1 MTPLRLA
8 RSALLF
14 AEAMHQRRVPYF
26 PIDRIQG
33 IQQERLR
40 RMVRHAYETVPYYGK
55 VMRGLGVQPEDFRT
69 VEDLARLPLIDRQ
82 TVSACPSDFR
92 SRLFDPAACIEL
104 GSGSGTITEW
114 DRESTLRRLVY
125 LERDRVAWLK
135 LGRIGLHHKQL
146 YVLSYKSST
155 LISRRFW
162 ESKVRMPRFL
172 VERHYL
178 DPVEPYEKA
187 AEALER
193 IRPEVAFSYGS
204 YLEQFARFLRDRRIS
219 PPMPRVWV
227 FGADLISEHWRSVV
241 EREFGCQVLSV
252 YSSTEVDRIGFECE
266 RRSGHHLNIDLCA
279 VRFLKEDGSDAAPGE
294 TGEVVIS
301 GLLNRATVLFNYRLG
316 DLAEPGGDKCAC
328 GRSLPLMRRFQGRV
342 SEVVRLADGRRLPS
356 TVLLGKFADE
366 LGRALKVQVISPRPG
381 SILWTIVPG
390 ASLDREPFRLRLLA
404 RCREVFQNQ
413 AETSVRFV
421 EDIAP
426 AQSGKFHSV
435 IQSTELE
442 T

>member
-26 PIDRIQG
+26 PTDRIQD

-40 RMVRHAYETVPYYGK
+40 RMVRHAYETVPYYSRT
-55 VMRGLGVQPEDFRT
+55 MRSLGVGPEDFRT
-69 VEDLARLPLIDRQ
+69 AEDLARLPLVDRK
-82 TVSACPSDFR
+82 TVSECPLDFR
-92 SRLFDPAACIEL
+92 SRQFDPETCVALE
-104 GSGSGTITEW
+104 SGSGTVTYW

-135 LGRIGLHHKQL
+135 AGRIGLRHKQL
-146 YVLSYKSST
+146 HLLSYSSST

-162 ESKVRMPRFL
+162 ESKVGMPRFL

-187 AEALER
+187 VEALER
-193 IRPEVAFSYGS
+193 IRPEVVFSYGS
-204 YLEQFARFLRDRRIS
+204 YLEQFARFLRDRGVS

-227 FGADLISEHWRSVV
+227 YGADSISEHWRSLI

-252 YSSTEVDRIGFECE
+252 YSSTEADRIGFECE

-301 GLLNRATVLFNYRLG
+301 GLVNRATVLFNYRLG
-316 DLAEPGGDKCAC
+316 DLAEPGGNKCAC

-342 SEVVRLADGRRLPS
+342 SEVVQLADGRKLPS
-356 TVLLGKFADE
+356 TVLLGKFDNE
-366 LGRALKVQVISPRPG
+366 IVGALKVQVVSPRPG
-381 SILWTIVPG
+381 HIVWTIVPG
-390 ASLDREPFRLRLLA
+390 GSLDREQYRLRLLA
-404 RCREVFQNQ
+404 RCRDVFRDQ
-413 AETSVRFV
+413 AEVSVQFV
-421 EDIAP
+421 SDIAP
-426 AQSGKFHSV
+426 TQAGKFRAV
-435 IQSTELE
+435 IQSTEPG